1 MSEKWGTRLKVLFFS
16 ILFASIGNTI
26 NTWVTKSR
34 SLTPDKLII
43 YMPWDV
49 WPALLFMVA
58 ICIVSLIITDLVEKK
73 WPKAD
78 LPSILFISA
87 IAILVGIP
95 GLSPVAGWMIAEFNK
110 IGLLPLC
117 TPILAYAGIAIG
129 KDLPAFRKQG
139 IAIVV
144 TALFTFIG
152 TYMASAIIA
161 QIALKATGQ
170 I

>member
-1 MSEKWGTRLKVLFFS
+1 MSEKWATRLKVLFFS

-26 NTWVTKSR
+26 NTWVTKTR
-34 SLTPDKLII
+34 SLTPDKVKI

-49 WPALLFMVA
+49 WPALLLMVA
-58 ICIVSLIITDLVEKK
+58 ICVVGLIITDWVEKK

-78 LPSILFISA
+78 LPSILFISM

-95 GLSPVAGWMIAEFNK
+95 GLSPIATWMSTEFNK

-117 TPILAYAGIAIG
+117 TPILSYAGISIG

-139 IAIVV
+139 VAIVV